1 MKEQMT
7 FFCLF
12 LMMFACNHPGETD
25 KNKNIDPGVL
35 AAETSTADSDHTS
48 PKDTVPQNIQVDSVI
63 QLSFAPG
70 TNSVQ
75 VKGHLDKK
83 GEPVICL
90 LPVVQG
96 KKLTASVIAENE
108 KATIR
113 FSQLYL
119 PDGKSDG
126 PFGQTLNYKLAQK
139 GLYKILI
146 SPNKMAG
153 DPASTDFVLNVKV
166 E

>member
-1 MKEQMT
+1 MRLI
-7 FFCLF
+7 FYPYILF
-12 LMMFACNHPGETD
+12 IAFSCNNKKDTSQDKTAGDSPGAREE
-25 KNKNIDPGVL
+25 VL
-35 AAETSTADSDHTS
+35 ADSAAPATR
-48 PKDTVPQNIQVDSVI
+48 DTVPQNIQVDSI
-63 QLSFAPG
+63 IHLSFAPG
-70 TNSVQ
+70 THAVQ
-75 VKGHLDKK
+75 VEGHLDKK

-96 KKLTASVIAENE
+96 KKLTASVIPKNE

-113 FSQLYL
+113 FSQIYM

-126 PFGQTLNYKLAQK
+126 PFGQVLTYKLQQQ

-153 DPASTDFVLNVKV
+153 DPASTDFVLRVKV

>member
-1 MKEQMT
+1 MRPII
-7 FFCLF
+7 FFCLLVF
-12 LMMFACNHPGETD
+12 SCNNSADTVYD
-25 KNKNIDPGVL
+25 K
-35 AAETSTADSDHTS
+35 TAGDSEVVTKKSIVDTVES
-48 PKDTVPQNIQVDSVI
+48 GQIDTVPQNIQVDSI
-63 QLSFAPG
+63 IHLSFAPG
-70 TNSVQ
+70 ANSVEVQ
-75 VKGHLDKK
+75 GHLDKK

-90 LPVVQG
+90 LTVVQG
-96 KKLTASVIAENE
+96 KKLTASVTAKNE

-113 FSQLYL
+113 FSQIYL

-126 PFGQTLNYKLAQK
+126 PFGQTLTYKLAQQ

-153 DPASTDFVLNVKV
+153 DPASTDFVLKVKV